1 VTVLLGLFVGLL
13 AVRFLV
19 LAGRD
24 VLDAPVLRRLNYR
37 SHVVPTAAGIFA
49 VLAVLAVE
57 AGRNAFGAF
66 GVGDEPGVDV
76 ASHLERPLVLFACI
90 GFGLL
95 GFVDDLL
102 GTEEDRGFRG
112 HLRALARGRLTTGS
126 MKIIGG
132 AAVAFVLVSLSGDL
146 VSGKRVVADAV
157 LIALAANLGN
167 LLDRAPGRVIKVGL
181 LAWIPIALIAGA
193 GAVGVA
199 IAPVIGAF
207 LGLFV
212 DDLHERLMLGD
223 TGANVLGAV
232 LGLAVVLELGRGPRN
247 GVLVGL
253 VLLTVAAEVVSF
265 SRVIDGVPALRRF
278 DLLGRRGEH
287 AS

>member
-1 VTVLLGLFVGLL
+1 VTVLLGLLVGLL

-24 VLDAPVLRRLNYR
+24 ILESPVLRRLNYR
-37 SHVVPTAAGIFA
+37 NHVLPTAAGIFV
-49 VLAVLAVE
+49 VLAVLAIE
-57 AGRNAFGAF
+57 AGRNLFGAF
-66 GVGDEPGVDV
+66 GIGDEPGVDV
-76 ASHLERPLVLFACI
+76 SRHLERPLVLFACI
-90 GFGLL
+90 GFGFV

-126 MKIIGG
+126 MKIIAG
-132 AAVAFVLVSLSGDL
+132 AAVALVLVALSGDL

-181 LAWIPIALIAGA
+181 LAWVPIALVAGTD
-193 GAVGVA
+193 AVGVA

-207 LGLFV
+207 AGLFA
-212 DDLHERLMLGD
+212 DDLHEHLMLGD

-265 SRVIDGVPALRRF
+265 SRVIDRVPALRRF
-278 DLLGRRGEH
+278 DLLGRRDQP
-287 AS
+287 AA